1 MRHRPLAGIFAD
13 FKTRSLL
20 GGILGM
26 LLVAGCGSGS
36 GGPASP
42 PAPPGLTQPSVA
54 YVVNHNSGNISA
66 YFLDSHSGVMA
77 DLSRSP
83 FRSALGNPA
92 PAVLHPSG
100 DFLYVGDTFVGAIEV
115 FSTNFT
121 AGDLSPVEVTFMR
134 DSLNWLTGMSVTPN
148 GKYLYAAAN
157 TELDAFKILPDGSLI
172 PLAGSPVSFAGS
184 SLQSPVIDNSGQYLY
199 LTDGGTIGR
208 IFAYQINSDGSFT
221 TASGSAITIPVPRA
235 PAPFDNRGTF
245 FYSRD

>member
-66 YFLDSHSGVMA
+66 YFLDSHSGEMA

-83 FRSALGNPA
+83 FRSALRNPA
-92 PAVLHPSG
+92 PAVLHPIG
-100 DFLYVGDTFVGAIEV
+100 DFLYTRDTFIGAIEV

-121 AGDLSPVEVTFMR
+121 AGDLSPAEVTFIR

-184 SLQSPVIDNSGQYLY
+184 SLQSAVIDFSGQYLY
-199 LTDGGTIGR
+199 LTDGGAIGR
-208 IFAYQINSDGSFT
+208 IFAYQINRDGSPT
-221 TASGSAITIPVPRA
+221 TVPVS
-235 PAPFDNRGTF
+235 PFAACRPFRPTGF
-245 FYSRD
+245 R